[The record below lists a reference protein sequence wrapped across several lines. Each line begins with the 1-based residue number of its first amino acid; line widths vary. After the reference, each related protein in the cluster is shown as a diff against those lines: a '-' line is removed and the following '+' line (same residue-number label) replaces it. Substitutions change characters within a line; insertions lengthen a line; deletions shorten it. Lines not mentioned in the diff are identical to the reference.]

1 MKIFPQNAF
10 PLPIIAHPKKNGHF
24 LELLKKI
31 SVLKKNIGFL
41 PEPFSPPYD
50 WGSSGLCVG
59 KVGRSWLWPMA
70 LGQGQVL
77 SWSTAGLGN
86 RDVKKSPKIWCLSY
100 REAVLVQK
108 CKMSSAGHQ
117 SLILGYFH
125 DCSPPSLQPQPDWVW
140 AGLFPTG
147 GFPAGAV
154 ALLWFCGRAATMKI
168 N

>member
-41 PEPFSPPYD
+41 PEPFSPLYD
-50 WGSSGLCVG
+50 WGSQWFVCRKS
-59 KVGRSWLWPMA
+59 
-70 LGQGQVL
+70 GQVMAVAHGPG
-77 SWSTAGLGN
+77 AGAGPLLEHSRFGEQGCEKVSQN
-86 RDVKKSPKIWCLSY
+86 WCFSY
-100 REAVLVQK
+100 REAVLAQK

-125 DCSPPSLQPQPDWVW
+125 DCSPPSLQTQPDWVW

>member
-50 WGSSGLCVG
+50 WGSQWFVCRKS
-59 KVGRSWLWPMA
+59 
-70 LGQGQVL
+70 GQVMAVAHGPG
-77 SWSTAGLGN
+77 AGAGPLLEHSRFGEQGCEK
-86 RDVKKSPKIWCLSY
+86 VSQKL
-100 REAVLVQK
+100 VLFLQR
-108 CKMSSAGHQ
+108 SSAGSEMQNELCRASKPHPWLLPWLQ
-117 SLILGYFH
+117 SSFTPNSAWLSLGRTVPH
-125 DCSPPSLQPQPDWVW
+125 RWISCGSCCSIV
-140 AGLFPTG
+140 
-147 GFPAGAV
+147 V
-154 ALLWFCGRAATMKI
+154 LWQSRHHE